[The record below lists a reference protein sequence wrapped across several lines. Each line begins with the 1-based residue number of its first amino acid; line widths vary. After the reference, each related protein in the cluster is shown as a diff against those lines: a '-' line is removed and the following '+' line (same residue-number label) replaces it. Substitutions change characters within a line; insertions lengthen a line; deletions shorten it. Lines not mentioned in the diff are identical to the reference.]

1 MSILEQPTVSDA
13 FQLLAKNTELSLGE
27 YNSITHGQADI
38 ERHLMQQLGTISSVL
53 FGAFSRRTI
62 VSPLQ
67 GSVIDMLV
75 LFRGSEVKRML
86 PSRIFSELKDALIKE
101 YPDACA
107 LENRSMLILPMNGF
121 YFKIQPAYPVSGHVY
136 MLPDEKFNEWA
147 KYDITS
153 YNDIFM
159 KQNVRHKGKLIEIIR
174 IIKTWNRVSG
184 NVFNGYYLELM
195 VTALL
200 SSYEMTEHSHTL
212 RQIFRYAVAEVVFQK
227 HDPANMEIQVEGLND
242 IDDLIKAMK
251 LLQRSYALT
260 DEAIIYEQDGNTKK
274 SLECWNSLFP
284 QVFPSQLDIIVG
296 KARGSGIRGADALR
310 MMVDSQ

>member
-1 MSILEQPTVSDA
+1 
-13 FQLLAKNTELSLGE
+13 
-27 YNSITHGQADI
+27 
-38 ERHLMQQLGTISSVL
+38 
-53 FGAFSRRTI
+53 
-62 VSPLQ
+62 
-67 GSVIDMLV
+67 
-75 LFRGSEVKRML
+75 
-86 PSRIFSELKDALIKE
+86 
-101 YPDACA
+101 
-107 LENRSMLILPMNGF
+107 
-121 YFKIQPAYPVSGHVY
+121 
-136 MLPDEKFNEWA
+136 MLPDENFNEWA

-227 HDPANMEIQVEGLND
+227 HDPANMEIQVEGLNE

-251 LLQRSYALT
+251 LLQRSYALA
-260 DEAIIYEQDGNTKK
+260 DEAIFHEQDGNTKK
-274 SLECWNSLFP
+274 ALECWNRLFP
-284 QVFPSQLDIIVG
+284 QVFPSQLDMMVG
-296 KARGSGIRGADALR
+296 KARGSGVKGADALR
-310 MMVDSQ
+310 MMVDN